1 MKRYLLLLATLLLL
15 VLQGCSKPPYTNI
28 NNDEFAQLKA
38 EGVQVFDIRRPE
50 EWRQTGVVDGSKT
63 LTAFDKSGRFN
74 PGFMSTFA
82 SEINPDQPVI
92 LICRTGNR
100 TSALAQFL
108 AEKQGY
114 MKVYNVRSG
123 ITGWIREGRPVT
135 KS

>member
-1 MKRYLLLLATLLLL
+1 MKRYLLLLAALLLL
-15 VLQGCSKPPYTNI
+15 VLQGCSEPPYTNI

-74 PGFMSTFA
+74 PEFMSTFA